1 LPDQPEFQ
9 GHHTKQ
15 AYHKLGLCPQKTP
28 KGKEPRLTGRL
39 FGLLNPA
46 AALFQVYVC
55 LECHRW
61 QNEQSDEKLLL
72 AFYIIMAVDVVD
84 ENIHIICHYGFEL
97 LKKMSYYST
106 KDKAYEGNLENA
118 S

>member
-1 LPDQPEFQ
+1 
-9 GHHTKQ
+9 
-15 AYHKLGLCPQKTP
+15 
-28 KGKEPRLTGRL
+28 
-39 FGLLNPA
+39 
-46 AALFQVYVC
+46 
-55 LECHRW
+55 
-61 QNEQSDEKLLL
+61 
-72 AFYIIMAVDVVD
+72 MAVDVVD